1 MKSRSMDLVHGP
13 MLSGIILYTIPI
25 VLSSVLQLLFN
36 AADLMVVGQFCG
48 SISVGA
54 VSSTGAIT
62 NLIINLFVGLSIGA
76 GVCVA
81 HAIGS
86 HQDNALHRTIHTA
99 IPVAILSGI
108 LLTVIGVSMARPLL
122 VWMKTPDDVLPL
134 ASTYMRVYF
143 AGMTFTLL
151 YNFGASILRA
161 AGDTKSSLIYLTV
174 AGVLNVILNLVFVVL
189 FHMNVAG
196 VALATIISQGVSAV
210 LVLRELMRR
219 PDACRFI
226 PKESRIYWAP
236 LRKMICIGLPAGI
249 QGCMFSISNV
259 IIQSAVNSFGN
270 SALIAGNGASANIEG
285 FVYTSMNAVS
295 QATVNYVGQNLGA
308 HRFDRI
314 RKTMGICLTLVTV
327 LGITMGGLA
336 YLFAQQLLGFY
347 ITDSVEAIA
356 YGELRMLWICVPYFL
371 CGLMD
376 VVTGALRGLGKSLLP
391 MLVSILGV
399 CVLRILWIYTVFQI
413 PQYHTPECLYASY
426 ILSWAVTFICQ
437 WILFQIALHRLH
449 KAAKVTAAE

>member
-13 MLSGIILYTIPI
+13 MLSGIIRYTVPI
-25 VLSSVLQLLFN
+25 ILSSVLQLLFN

-62 NLIINLFVGLSIGA
+62 NLIINLFVGLSVGA

-81 HAIGS
+81 HAMGS
-86 HQDNALHRTIHTA
+86 RQDEELHRTIHTA
-99 IPVAILSGI
+99 IPVAVLSGI
-108 LLTVIGVSMARPLL
+108 VLTVVGVVLSRPLL
-122 VWMKTPDDVLPL
+122 IWMRTPADVLPL
-134 ASTYMRVYF
+134 ASTYMTVYF
-143 AGMTFTLL
+143 TGMTFTLL

-161 AGDTKSSLIYLTV
+161 AGDTKSSLIYLTI
-174 AGVLNVILNLVFVVL
+174 AGVLNVALNLVFVVL

-196 VALATIISQGVSAV
+196 VALATILSQAVSAL

-226 PKESRIYWAP
+226 PKQSHIHMEP
-236 LRKMICIGLPAGI
+236 LKKMICIGLPAGV
-249 QGCMFSISNV
+249 QGCMFSLSNV
-259 IIQSAVNSFGN
+259 LIQSSVNSFGN

-295 QATVNYVGQNLGA
+295 QASVNYVGQNLGA

-314 RKTMGICLTLVTV
+314 RRSLWVCLGFVTV

-336 YLFAQQLLGFY
+336 YLFSQQLLGFY
-347 ITDSVEAIA
+347 ITDSAEAVA
-356 YGELRMLWICVPYFL
+356 FGQLRMLWICVPYFI

-399 CVLRILWIYTVFQI
+399 CVLRIFWIYTVFQI
-413 PQYHTPECLYASY
+413 PQYHTPDCLYASY
-426 ILSWAVTFICQ
+426 IISWTVTFLCQ
-437 WILFQIALHRLH
+437 FLLFQIAMH
-449 KAAKVTAAE
+449 KLRKQAVE

>member
-13 MLSGIILYTIPI
+13 MLSGIIQYTIPI
-25 VLSSVLQLLFN
+25 ILSSVLQLLFN

-62 NLIINLFVGLSIGA
+62 NLIINLFVGLSVGA

-81 HAIGS
+81 HAMGS
-86 HQDNALHRTIHTA
+86 RQEEELHRTIHTA

-108 LLTVIGVSMARPLL
+108 LLTVIGVILSRPLL
-122 VWMKTPDDVLPL
+122 VWMRTPADVLPL
-134 ASTYMRVYF
+134 ASTYMTVYF
-143 AGMTFTLL
+143 TGMTFTLL

-161 AGDTKSSLIYLTV
+161 AGDTKSSLIYLTI
-174 AGVLNVILNLVFVVL
+174 AGVLNVALNLVFVVL

-196 VALATIISQGVSAV
+196 VALATILSQAVSAL

-226 PKESRIYWAP
+226 PKQSHIYAEP
-236 LRKMICIGLPAGI
+236 LRKMIRIGLPAGV

-259 IIQSAVNSFGN
+259 LIQSSVNSFGN

-295 QATVNYVGQNLGA
+295 QASVNYVGQNLGA

-314 RKTMGICLTLVTV
+314 RKSLGVCLGLVTV
-327 LGITMGGLA
+327 LGVTMGGLA
-336 YLFAQQLLGFY
+336 FLFSRQLLGFY
-347 ITDSVEAIA
+347 ITDSAEAVA
-356 YGELRMLWICVPYFL
+356 FGQLRMLWICAPYFV

-399 CVLRILWIYTVFQI
+399 CVLRIFWIYTVFQL
-413 PQYHTPECLYASY
+413 PQYHTPDCLYASY
-426 ILSWAVTFICQ
+426 LISWTVTFLCQ
-437 WILFQIALHRLH
+437 FLLFQIALHRLR
-449 KAAKVTAAE
+449 KQG

>member
-13 MLSGIILYTIPI
+13 MLSGIIQYTIPI
-25 VLSSVLQLLFN
+25 ILSSVLQLLFN

-81 HAIGS
+81 HAMGS
-86 HQDNALHRTIHTA
+86 RQDEELHRTIHTA

-108 LLTVIGVSMARPLL
+108 LLTVIGVVLSRPLL
-122 VWMKTPDDVLPL
+122 VWMQTPADVLPL
-134 ASTYMRVYF
+134 ASTYMTIYF

-196 VALATIISQGVSAV
+196 VALATIISQAVSAV
-210 LVLRELMRR
+210 LVLRELMHR

-226 PKESRIYWAP
+226 PKQSHIHMEP
-236 LRKMICIGLPAGI
+236 LMKMIRIGLPAGV

-259 IIQSAVNSFGN
+259 IIQSSVNSFGN

-295 QATVNYVGQNLGA
+295 QASVNYVGQNLGA

-314 RKTMGICLTLVTV
+314 RKSLGVCLGLVTV

-336 YLFAQQLLGFY
+336 FLFSEQLLGFY
-347 ITDSVEAIA
+347 ITDSAEAIA
-356 YGELRMLWICVPYFL
+356 FGQLRMLWICAPYFV

-399 CVLRILWIYTVFQI
+399 CVLRIFWIYTVFQI
-413 PQYHTPECLYASY
+413 PQYHTPDCLYASY
-426 ILSWAVTFICQ
+426 IISWTVTFICQ
-437 WILFQIALHRLH
+437 FVLFQLAIHKLH
-449 KAAKVTAAE
+449 KQAQEAE